1 MADGGSSTR
10 NPHYFPCE
18 AGSIR
23 DPEVHRATLHY
34 TRVGGQVQNDRII
47 SYCYHL
53 FLCAAHLKQEGDM
66 PRQARIAV
74 QGVIY
79 HVTARGNNRNRI
91 IHDDGS
97 FATFLSNCDPTKRK
111 GVRLCQQT

>member
-1 MADGGSSTR
+1 
-10 NPHYFPCE
+10 
-18 AGSIR
+18 
-23 DPEVHRATLHY
+23 
-34 TRVGGQVQNDRII
+34 
-47 SYCYHL
+47 
-53 FLCAAHLKQEGDM
+53 M